1 MLIKPDESPAFL
13 FNDQHLT
20 IPYPSLTFFTY
31 ICTMKRIAFVLV
43 FVILSVI
50 SVSNTASAQCS
61 MCTINAEQ
69 GAANG
74 NTQTKGINT
83 GVLYLMAIP
92 YLMIGALGVLWY
104 LKYRK
109 KSVRYE

>member
-1 MLIKPDESPAFL
+1 
-13 FNDQHLT
+13 
-20 IPYPSLTFFTY
+20 
-31 ICTMKRIAFVLV
+31 
-43 FVILSVI
+43 
-50 SVSNTASAQCS
+50 